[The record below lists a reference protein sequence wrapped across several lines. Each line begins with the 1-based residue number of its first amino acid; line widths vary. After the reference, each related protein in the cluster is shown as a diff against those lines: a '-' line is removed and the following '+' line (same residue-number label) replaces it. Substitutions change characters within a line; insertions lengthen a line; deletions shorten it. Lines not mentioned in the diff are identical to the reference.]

1 MTELPQPLTP
11 TDCNLRDFL
20 FMPLDVAR
28 LRDSK
33 GVTILTGDEF
43 RCSVLLWCAAWHQ
56 VPSASLPD
64 DDIELAQIAGFGRV
78 IKAWKKVRA
87 GALRGWIKCSDG
99 RLYHPVVAEK
109 ANEAWAGRVK
119 YREEKEKE
127 RIRKAEIRA
136 AKKAE
141 EDAAKALLSRAT
153 SDFVPD
159 LSTGQHSNVHRTN
172 GTCPPDSAL
181 RGTVDSGEG
190 QWTVDSGQLTSKTRA
205 DDDSTATGSASAEL
219 SEGGSPRE
227 AKLPTREKPPLSE
240 DPAVQLTVALRRQ
253 GVNVM
258 STNPYLLQWVAD
270 GVTLEQLTEAVGV
283 ARETKGDTAKIVPGY
298 LVPILDKI
306 RNPPAAAPAS
316 NGKPRIDDWGWRK
329 SNGGIDAK
337 GRDMGMHAR
346 GGESYPDFANRI
358 QKEIDKRKGQQP

>member
-1 MTELPQPLTP
+1 MIELPQPLTP
-11 TDCNLRDFL
+11 ADCNLRDFL

-56 VPSASLPD
+56 VPAASLPD

-78 IKAWKKVRA
+78 IRAWKKVRE
-87 GALRGWIKCSDG
+87 GALRGWVKCSDG

-127 RIRKAEIRA
+127 RIRKAELRA

-141 EDAAKALLSRAT
+141 EDAAKAGFSRAT
-153 SDFVPD
+153 KNFVPD
-159 LSTGQHSNVHRTN
+159 LSAGQGADVRPTN
-172 GTCPPDSAL
+172 AVCPPENAL

-190 QWTVDSGQLTSKTRA
+190 QWTVDSGQLTPKAATY
-205 DDDSTATGSASAEL
+205 DDSTDSSSASAERVVGRTAPL
-219 SEGGSPRE
+219 PMRE
-227 AKLPTREKPPLSE
+227 NPPMSL
-240 DPAVQLTVALRRQ
+240 DAAVQMSVAVRRL

-258 STNPYLLQWVAD
+258 STNPHLLRWVAE
-270 GVTLEQLTEAVGV
+270 GVTIDQLTEAVAV
-283 ARETKGDTAKIVPGY
+283 ARETKGTATIAPGY
-298 LVPILDKI
+298 LVPIIEKL
-306 RNPPAAAPAS
+306 RNPPPPAAGTA
-316 NGKPRIDDWGWRK
+316 GKRDDWSWKKSDQGIERK
-329 SNGGIDAK
+329 AK
-337 GRDMGMHAR
+337 ELGLRAR
-346 GGESYPDFANRI
+346 PTESYRDLADRCEA
-358 QKEIDKRKGQQP
+358 EILKRKGKPS